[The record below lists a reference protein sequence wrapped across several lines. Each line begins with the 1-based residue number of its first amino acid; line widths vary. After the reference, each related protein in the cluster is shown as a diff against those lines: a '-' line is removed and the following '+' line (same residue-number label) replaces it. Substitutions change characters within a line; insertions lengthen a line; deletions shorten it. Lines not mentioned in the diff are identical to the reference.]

1 MNDARWP
8 PLCYHP
14 SMGPIDDLTDL
25 ERLWYALAPPEAS
38 DAARAVYQRTRL
50 WTSGN
55 LPAVDV
61 PYDPYR
67 EDHWA
72 AAARIADYAA
82 VLPDART
89 VVDIG
94 PGDGWPSIPLAQ
106 AMPHARIVGVDP
118 ASRRT
123 EVCAENALR
132 LGVRNASFV
141 TASAGALPF
150 ANGSVDL
157 VTAAASLE
165 ETPSPEAVFEEI
177 ARVLRPG
184 GVLRASYQVWRLPV
198 PEIETVALTE
208 AVDGLL
214 YVYARRSQ
222 SPARERR
229 YLLLLPSDGAAAEAH
244 REALIASAEEPRA
257 YGETLLLAGSP
268 LGAPLLGRLAPLARA
283 SMVVELRRWTTP
295 WLAEGLGAA
304 GFRDVRATQHAGDL
318 ARAVARRL
326 IASGGIDAVSGE
338 FEILTRAFGEAAA
351 SLPGGEM
358 VTAVR

>member
-1 MNDARWP
+1 MAP
-8 PLCYHP
+8 V
-14 SMGPIDDLTDL
+14 GPGDLTDL
-25 ERLWYALAPPEAS
+25 ERRWRTLVPPEVS

-61 PYDPYR
+61 PYDARR

-82 VLPDART
+82 ALPEART

-106 AMPHARIVGVDP
+106 ALPGARVVGVDP

-123 EVCAENALR
+123 EVCTANASR
-132 LGVRNASFV
+132 LGVANASFV
-141 TASAGALPF
+141 TASADALPF
-150 ANGSVDL
+150 EDGAVDL
-157 VTAAASLE
+157 VTAASSLE
-165 ETPSPEAVFEEI
+165 ETPRPEAVFAEV

-184 GVLRASYQVWRLPV
+184 GVLRASYQVWRLPA
-198 PEIETVALTE
+198 PEIETIALTE

-229 YLLLLPSDGAAAEAH
+229 YLLLLPSDGPAAEAH
-244 REALIASAEEPRA
+244 RDALIASAEEPRA
-257 YGETLLLAGSP
+257 YGETLLRAGSP
-268 LGAPLLGRLAPLARA
+268 LGAPLLERLAPLAQA

-295 WLAEGLGAA
+295 WLVEALRAA
-304 GFRDVRATQHAGDL
+304 GFRDVRATQHAGDR

-326 IASGGIDAVSGE
+326 VASGEIEAVSGE
-338 FEILTRAFGEAAA
+338 FEALTRALGEAAA
-351 SLPGGEM
+351 SLPGEEM

>member
-1 MNDARWP
+1 MALVTP
-8 PLCYHP
+8 
-14 SMGPIDDLTDL
+14 DDLTDL
-25 ERLWYALAPPEAS
+25 ERRWRTLVPPEAS

-61 PYDPYR
+61 PYDARR

-82 VLPDART
+82 VLPEART

-94 PGDGWPSIPLAQ
+94 PGDGWPAIPLAR
-106 AMPHARIVGVDP
+106 ALPLAHVTGVDP

-123 EVCAENALR
+123 EVCRANASR
-132 LGVRNASFV
+132 LGVANVSFV
-141 TASAGALPF
+141 TASADALPF
-150 ANGSVDL
+150 EDGAVDL

-165 ETPSPEAVFEEI
+165 ETPRPEAVFAEI
-177 ARVLRPG
+177 ARALRPG
-184 GVLRASYQVWRLPV
+184 GVLRASYQVWRLPA

-214 YVYARRSQ
+214 YVYARRSRT
-222 SPARERR
+222 PARERR

-244 REALIASAEEPRA
+244 RAALIASADEPRA
-257 YGETLLLAGSP
+257 YGETLLRPGSP
-268 LGAPLLGRLAPLARA
+268 LGIPLFERLAPLARA
-283 SMVVELRRWTTP
+283 SMVVELRRWTTL
-295 WLAEGLGAA
+295 WLVEALRAA

-326 IASGGIDAVSGE
+326 IASGGAENAAKE
-338 FEILTRAFGEAAA
+338 FEALTRALGEAAA
-351 SLPGGEM
+351 ALPGEEM

>member
-1 MNDARWP
+1 MAAP
-8 PLCYHP
+8 
-14 SMGPIDDLTDL
+14 DDLTDL
-25 ERLWYALAPPEAS
+25 ERLWRTLAPPEAS

-61 PYDPYR
+61 PYDPRR

-72 AAARIADYAA
+72 AAARIADYASA
-82 VLPDART
+82 LPDAGT
-89 VVDIG
+89 IIDIG

-106 AMPHARIVGVDP
+106 AMPYAHIVGVDP
-118 ASRRT
+118 ASRRI
-123 EVCAENALR
+123 EVCAANASGLSV
-132 LGVRNASFV
+132 GNASFL
-141 TASAGALPF
+141 TASADALPF
-150 ANGSVDL
+150 ADAAADL

-165 ETPSPEAVFEEI
+165 ETPRPEAVFHEI
-177 ARVLRPG
+177 VRVLRPG
-184 GVLRASYQVWRLPV
+184 GVLRASYQVWRLPA

-222 SPARERR
+222 TPARERR

-244 REALIASAEEPRA
+244 RDALIASAQEPRA
-257 YGETLLLAGSP
+257 YGETLLRAGSP
-268 LGAPLLGRLAPLARA
+268 LGVPLLERLAPLARA

-295 WLAEGLGAA
+295 WLVEALRAA
-304 GFRDVRATQHAGDL
+304 GFREVRSTQHAGDL

-326 IASGGIDAVSGE
+326 VASGEIDAVTVG
-338 FEILTRAFGEAAA
+338 FDVLTRALGEAAGT
-351 SLPGGEM
+351 LHGEDM

>member
-1 MNDARWP
+1 MA
-8 PLCYHP
+8 LL
-14 SMGPIDDLTDL
+14 DDLTDL
-25 ERLWYALAPPEAS
+25 ERRWRALAPPEAS

-55 LPAVDV
+55 LPAVDM
-61 PYDPYR
+61 PYDPRR

-82 VLPDART
+82 ALPDAGT
-89 VVDIG
+89 VIDIG

-106 AMPHARIVGVDP
+106 AMPHARLVGVDP
-118 ASRRT
+118 APRRT
-123 EVCAENALR
+123 EVCIANASR
-132 LGVRNASFV
+132 LGVGNASFV
-141 TASAGALPF
+141 TASADALPF
-150 ANGSVDL
+150 ADAAVDL

-165 ETPSPEAVFEEI
+165 ETPRPETVFGEI
-177 ARVLRPG
+177 VRVLRPG
-184 GVLRASYQVWRLPV
+184 GVLRASYQVWRLPT

-222 SPARERR
+222 VPARERR
-229 YLLLLPSDGAAAEAH
+229 YILLLPSDGAAADAH
-244 REALIASAEEPRA
+244 RDALIASAEEPRA
-257 YGETLLLAGSP
+257 YGETLLRAGSL
-268 LGAPLLGRLAPLARA
+268 LGAPLLELLAPLARA

-295 WLAEGLGAA
+295 WLVEALRAA

-326 IASGGIDAVSGE
+326 VASGDIDAVAGQ
-338 FEILTRAFGEAAA
+338 FEVLTRALGEAAGT
-351 SLPGGEM
+351 LPGEEM
-358 VTAVR
+358 VTAIR